1 MAWGIN
7 HVITLVSAI
16 AHLITNAPWAV
27 RDASSWLIQSL
38 MPPAYQRSL
47 PATSSSA
54 TTFATAVLSAFS
66 SSTTSLVPTASSV
79 LRPFVTTVTATTTS
93 TVTTTTTIGFST
105 FSPSSTPGFF
115 DSNNMRM
122 PPSEIVRLQVQP
134 GLAYNGHILSQLEIF
149 IIVASFMALLRVLL
163 YLRERIAPSS
173 SQEQQQEQGQGQQGL
188 EEQQSE
194 MFTAPVNC
202 RFPTLPLPPVEE
214 SRLWLDRYFI
224 TCGQFFDRSSWTA
237 SSSTCVTWIC
247 WLFGFPLSVIFRLF
261 IMIVYVSYLTIALSA
276 GVAILHIEQFHA
288 NAPPAEL
295 LLDILFGT
303 VVDPRQV
310 FEESKWPKTRL
321 ALAVLR
327 RQYPQ
332 SDLLDT
338 RSQQN
343 RFEVP
348 YSPESSVQGTAAGA
362 PSSRELELVQQLEL
376 ADERARESLRE
387 STCQL
392 ESKGKQIDRLQGQ
405 LNELRHQLHRE
416 MQDGE
421 TERLAV
427 VSVRSQLAEAE
438 KATKKERLGRKL
450 AEEKHAA
457 AQQKQSELEESFRL
471 SLSAAQ
477 QQPQDDLKAIKAMLD
492 EANARAEQ
500 VSSAAFAMQQE
511 LAAKSTEL
519 EQLKALASTA
529 TTSQQA
535 LTARGEEIEIIK
547 RMAQKEISAK
557 SKEIEKVKSQA
568 QEEVLASKKEVEE
581 TTAKAAKVVT
591 LQKAKIAKLE
601 ESLQKAKDQNL
612 TALLAQEKAEV
623 ARLMALGTKVQEE
636 RDQAR
641 SAVEAREER
650 LKKLELELENLKA
663 ADRARAQLAST
674 VAKKAPGLEAS
685 RWATPQSAAD
695 QIRDTKMDLD
705 GEDADTKSAGLFGAT
720 PIGLF
725 GAKIQP
731 FQPGSGFTVF
741 DSKPQ
746 TKQQSQFSGFGS
758 QQQGSQQQASQSSPF
773 TGFGSQQQG
782 SQPSAIGNNGF
793 GSVSSFGRTGFG
805 SNQPSALEN
814 SGFGGIPK
822 SHQTSGFGN
831 VGFGNAQQNSGAV
844 VIPGLT
850 LLDQSQQQGQVHSP
864 DHNMTDQDAP
874 AAQPAPSIFDMF
886 RGSNNQGP
894 PKQPASTQDAFRP
907 ATLQPFQHTL
917 TLEGFGSNQ
926 NNAQSSGT
934 SFMSPPAVTGFSV
947 VDDTATPRYG
957 RAGAMSWYQAYTAR
971 TVNDR
976 AVEEKTQK
984 AWDEG
989 RQAPRA
995 SAADLER
1002 RAVRALP
1009 PPKTGLV
1016 VMPTPE
1022 TPTNQVIGQGHLE
1035 TASSHSPCYDQ
1046 PDHSPKIASTG
1057 LQKPPKPQSA
1067 PTATETPST
1076 SVPLSTL
1083 KDESGNVISP
1093 AFVPNATSFKTSP
1106 KHRKPV
1112 PPSVA
1117 ATLDTPINLN
1127 RPSPPYRPSTSSSAG
1142 YAQLQSAQIP
1152 SSRYHP
1158 GAFKMKPSPL
1168 AQVINTQASK
1178 PRPASRLS
1186 NEQSDDETPSES
1198 DDDYESD
1205 QVSTTSAQEQDT
1217 EFENPTTPPKRVSPA
1232 SSTATS
1238 QEGSNSDD
1246 DNDDDNNAVFE
1257 DIDLSLDN
1265 IPSTLT
1271 EVLSLEPIS
1280 PERPHDLTK
1289 NEASSSETKPETETE
1304 TGNDKNNS
1312 KNSKAHGHQRQHSKT
1327 RPAPSEASSPV
1338 SNKRTCQASSPSSD
1352 SPESPQSDA
1361 SPQKRHAGQFRPM
1374 VTDPKIDATSYK
1386 GRDWA
1391 YIHHMAFLDDPEEFD
1406 GEGPFPHSKDLETQ
1420 LPRTIYGC
1428 RDLKCVRKVV
1438 AHDCVLTLARR
1449 LGKEQEEEKEKGSLG
1464 TQTRA
1469 EATEV
1474 IDL

>member
-1 MAWGIN
+1 
-7 HVITLVSAI
+7 
-16 AHLITNAPWAV
+16 
-27 RDASSWLIQSL
+27 
-38 MPPAYQRSL
+38 
-47 PATSSSA
+47 
-54 TTFATAVLSAFS
+54 
-66 SSTTSLVPTASSV
+66 
-79 LRPFVTTVTATTTS
+79 
-93 TVTTTTTIGFST
+93 
-105 FSPSSTPGFF
+105 
-115 DSNNMRM
+115 M
-122 PPSEIVRLQVQP
+122 PPSELVRVQFQP

-149 IIVASFMALLRVLL
+149 LIVASIMALLRVLL
-163 YLRERIAPSS
+163 WARERIAPYPSS
-173 SQEQQQEQGQGQQGL
+173 SQQQRQVQGQG
-188 EEQQSE
+188 QQSE
-194 MFTAPVNC
+194 MFTAPVDSPPTW
-202 RFPTLPLPPVEE
+202 FPTLPLPPVEE

-224 TCGQFFDRSSWTA
+224 TYEQLFDKRNWTSTSSI
-237 SSSTCVTWIC
+237 CVTWIC

-261 IMIVYVSYLTIALSA
+261 VMIIYVCFLTITLSA
-276 GVAILHIEQFHA
+276 GVAILHIEHLHA

-295 LLDILFGT
+295 LLDILFGM
-303 VVDPRQV
+303 VIDPRGRFQD
-310 FEESKWPKTRL
+310 FKWPKTRL

-387 STCQL
+387 SLCQL
-392 ESKGKQIDRLQGQ
+392 ESKSKQIDKLQGQ
-405 LNELRHQLHRE
+405 VNQLRRQLQSE
-416 MQDGE
+416 MQDVE

-457 AQQKQSELEESFRL
+457 AQQKQCEMEESFRL

-500 VSSAAFAMQQE
+500 VSSAALAMQQE
-511 LAAKSTEL
+511 LAAKTTEL
-519 EQLKALASTA
+519 EQVKALASTA
-529 TTSQQA
+529 TTSQQT
-535 LTARGEEIEIIK
+535 LTASREEIEIIK

-557 SKEIEKVKSQA
+557 TKEIEKVKSQA
-568 QEEVLASKKEVEE
+568 KEEVLASKKEAEE
-581 TTAKAAKVVT
+581 TTAKASKVVT

-601 ESLQKAKDQNL
+601 ESLQKAKDENL

-623 ARLMALGTKVQEE
+623 ARLMALGTQVQEE

-663 ADRARAQLAST
+663 ADRTRTQLAST
-674 VAKKAPGLEAS
+674 VVKKAPGLEAS
-685 RWATPQSAAD
+685 RWATTQSAAD
-695 QIRDTKMDLD
+695 QKGDTKMDLD
-705 GEDADTKSAGLFGAT
+705 GEDADTKSAGLFGAK
-720 PIGLF
+720 PVGLF
-725 GAKIQP
+725 GAKVQP

-741 DSKPQ
+741 ASKPQ
-746 TKQQSQFSGFGS
+746 TKQQSQFSGFES
-758 QQQGSQQQASQSSPF
+758 QQQGSQQQVSQPSPF

-782 SQPSAIGNNGF
+782 SQPSAFANNGF
-793 GSVSSFGRTGFG
+793 GGVSSFGRTGFG
-805 SNQPSALEN
+805 SNQPSAFGT
-814 SGFGGIPK
+814 SGFGGISK
-822 SHQTSGFGN
+822 SHQTSTFGSM
-831 VGFGNAQQNSGAV
+831 GFGNAQQNSEPV

-850 LLDQSQQQGQVHSP
+850 LLDQNQQQGQVHSP
-864 DHNMTDQDAP
+864 DNKMMDQDAP

-894 PKQPASTQDAFRP
+894 PKKPASTQDAFRP

-926 NNAQSSGT
+926 NNAQSSGNG
-934 SFMSPPAVTGFSV
+934 FVSPPAITGFSV
-947 VDDTATPRYG
+947 VDDTATPRYE
-957 RAGAMSWYQAYTAR
+957 RASAMSWYQEYTAR
-971 TVNDR
+971 AVNDR
-976 AVEEKTQK
+976 AFEAETQK

-989 RQAPRA
+989 RKAPQA
-995 SAADLER
+995 STADLER

-1016 VMPTPE
+1016 VTPTPK
-1022 TPTNQVIGQGHLE
+1022 TPTNLVTGQGHLE

-1046 PDHSPKIASTG
+1046 PDRSSVTASTG

-1067 PTATETPST
+1067 STATETPST

-1083 KDESGNVISP
+1083 KDESGNVTSP
-1093 AFVPNATSFKTSP
+1093 PFVPNSTSFKTLP
-1106 KHRKPV
+1106 KHSKPV

-1117 ATLDTPINLN
+1117 ATLETPISPN
-1127 RPSPPYRPSTSSSAG
+1127 RPSPPSFPAG

-1152 SSRYHP
+1152 SLRYHP
-1158 GAFKMKPSPL
+1158 GPFKMKPSPL
-1168 AQVINTQASK
+1168 AQVINTRASK

-1186 NEQSDDETPSES
+1186 NELRISDMIGQDSGDESDSQSEDETSSDS
-1198 DDDYESD
+1198 DDDESD
-1205 QVSTTSAQEQDT
+1205 RVSTTSAQEQDT

-1238 QEGSNSDD
+1238 QEGPNSDNDDDD
-1246 DNDDDNNAVFE
+1246 DNDAVFE
-1257 DIDLSLDN
+1257 DIDLSLGN
-1265 IPSTLT
+1265 IPSALA
-1271 EVLSLEPIS
+1271 EVLSLEPVS
-1280 PERPHDLTK
+1280 PKRPHDLTK
-1289 NEASSSETKPETETE
+1289 NEASSVKTKPKTESETDNVNV
-1304 TGNDKNNS
+1304 NDNDNS
-1312 KNSKAHGHQRQHSKT
+1312 KNSEVVHQQQPSKT
-1327 RPAPSEASSPV
+1327 RPAPSAPSSPV
-1338 SNKRTCQASSPSSD
+1338 SNKRTCQASSPSPS
-1352 SPESPQSDA
+1352 SPESSSQDSN
-1361 SPQKRHAGQFRPM
+1361 SPQKRHQGHFRPM
-1374 VTDPKIDATSYK
+1374 VTDTKLDAAASK

-1391 YIHHMAFLDDPEEFD
+1391 YVHHMAFLDDPEELD
-1406 GEGPFPHSKDLETQ
+1406 GEGPFPHSKDLETN
-1420 LPRTIYGC
+1420 LPRRTIYGC
-1428 RDLKCVRKVV
+1428 RDPTCVRKLV
-1438 AHDCVLTLARR
+1438 AHDCVLTLARK
-1449 LGKEQEEEKEKGSLG
+1449 LGREQEKEKEKEKEKGSTG
-1464 TQTRA
+1464 PQTRA